1 MDKIL
6 ALLLLFSAKLDVIK
20 DDITDI
26 PMYEIGILDIEFREV
41 GLSFLK
47 LLSKED
53 RETLVKRGALIITPF
68 KDGMERLY
76 TASEVIYFYEEYH
89 YDKKTLMDAMRMEGA
104 KLSTMAEEFDELDSF
119 LKTDIEYSILDDDP
133 NPEIT
138 DEQYKRAKTYLE
150 IEKLVDLY
158 KEDIDMTSM
167 ERLDIISALVDYTLS
182 ISSLNDERD
191 VAQEMANKVLAVV
204 NKAK

>member
-26 PMYEIGILDIEFREV
+26 PMYEISMLDSEFREV

-76 TASEVIYFYEEYH
+76 TLSEVIYFYEQYH

-104 KLSTMAEEFDELDSF
+104 KLSTMAEEFAELDSF
-119 LKTDIEYSILDDDP
+119 LKTDISILDDEP

-138 DEQYKRAKTYLE
+138 DEQYGRAKTYLE

-158 KEDIDMTSM
+158 KEDVNMTPM
-167 ERLDIISALVDYTLS
+167 ERLDIISDLVDYTLS

-191 VAQEMANKVLAVV
+191 VAQEMADKVLAVV

>member
-26 PMYEIGILDIEFREV
+26 PMYEISMLDSEFREV

-68 KDGMERLY
+68 KDGMDPYLQ
-76 TASEVIYFYEEYH
+76 
-89 YDKKTLMDAMRMEGA
+89 
-104 KLSTMAEEFDELDSF
+104 EF
-119 LKTDIEYSILDDDP
+119 
-133 NPEIT
+133 
-138 DEQYKRAKTYLE
+138 
-150 IEKLVDLY
+150 
-158 KEDIDMTSM
+158 
-167 ERLDIISALVDYTLS
+167 
-182 ISSLNDERD
+182 
-191 VAQEMANKVLAVV
+191 
-204 NKAK
+204 